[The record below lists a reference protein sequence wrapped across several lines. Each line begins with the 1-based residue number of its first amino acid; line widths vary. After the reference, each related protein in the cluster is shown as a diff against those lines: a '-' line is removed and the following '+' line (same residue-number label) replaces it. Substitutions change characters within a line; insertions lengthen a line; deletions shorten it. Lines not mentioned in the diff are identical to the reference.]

1 MKGMRILKLLPIL
14 LMSFLCTPVVSQDDG
29 YLMEIGL
36 GGGGS
41 FYLGDANTRLYDNTN
56 GVFSVV
62 ARYNVN
68 PRFALKA
75 NLAAAGI
82 SGSTEDAY
90 GVIPG
95 DEFKFSRTVYDL
107 GFQIEWGF
115 CGYGIQDWNDCH
127 RLAPYGLLGIGMS
140 FAAEPV
146 RNDFAANFPIG
157 LGIRYK
163 LSERVNLGLEWTMR
177 FTTSD
182 RLDVT
187 KTYSTSLEDP
197 FMIKGK
203 GIKNKDSY
211 SFTMLYVTFDIF
223 KRPCNCNDEIIK

>member
-1 MKGMRILKLLPIL
+1 MRRFRLLFMAIL
-14 LMSFLCTPVVSQDDG
+14 LSFCPSAWAQDDG
-29 YLMEIGL
+29 FLMEVGI

-41 FYLGDANTRLYDNTN
+41 FYMGDVNSRLYSGTN
-56 GVFSVV
+56 GMVSAL

-68 PRFALKA
+68 PRFSLKA

-82 SGSTEDAY
+82 SGQTDMAN
-90 GVIPG
+90 GVLPG
-95 DEFKFSRTVYDL
+95 DDLKFSRTLYDL

-115 CGYGIQDWNDCH
+115 CAYGAANWNGTN
-127 RLAPYGLLGIGMS
+127 RIAPYGLLGVGLT
-140 FAAEPV
+140 FAPEPEQ
-146 RNDFAANFPIG
+146 NDFAANIPIG
-157 LGIRYK
+157 LGVRYK

-177 FTTSD
+177 FSTSD

-187 KTYSTSLEDP
+187 SNGSPSLENP

-211 SFTMLYVTFDIF
+211 SFTMLYVTFDVF
-223 KRPCNCNDEIIK
+223 KRPCNCNDEIVK

>member
-1 MKGMRILKLLPIL
+1 MRVLKLLPMV
-14 LMSFLCTPVVSQDDG
+14 LMMFCCFPAAAQDDG

-41 FYLGDANTRLYDNTN
+41 FYMGDANTRLYDNTN
-56 GVFSVV
+56 GVFSVI

-82 SGSTEDAY
+82 SGSTDNSY

-95 DEFKFSRTVYDL
+95 DDLKFSRTVYDL

-115 CGYGIQDWNDCH
+115 CGYGKEGWSDCH
-127 RLAPYGLLGIGMS
+127 RLAPYGLLGIGAS
-140 FAAEPV
+140 FAPQPAK
-146 RNDFAANFPIG
+146 NDFAANFPIG
-157 LGIRYK
+157 LGLRYK
-163 LSERVNLGLEWTMR
+163 LSERVNIGLEWTMR
-177 FTTSD
+177 FSTSD

-187 KTYSTSLEDP
+187 QTYGTSLENP

-203 GIKNKDSY
+203 GLKNKDSY
-211 SFTMLYVTFDIF
+211 SFTLLYVTFDIF
-223 KRPCNCNDEIIK
+223 KRPCNCNDEN

>member
-1 MKGMRILKLLPIL
+1 MKNMKLKLLSVVL
-14 LMSFLCTPVVSQDDG
+14 LLSCADFALAQEDG

-41 FYLGDANTRLYDNTN
+41 FYMGDANSRLYNNTN

-68 PRFALKA
+68 PRFSLKA
-75 NLAAAGI
+75 DLAAAGI
-82 SGSTEDAY
+82 SGNTENSY
-90 GVIPG
+90 GILPG
-95 DEFKFSRTVYDL
+95 DDLRFSRTVYDF

-115 CGYGIQDWNDCH
+115 CGYGMEGWNGCH
-127 RLAPYGLLGIGMS
+127 RLAPYGLLGIGLT
-140 FAAEPV
+140 FAPEPV
-146 RNDFAANFPIG
+146 QNDFAANFPVG
-157 LGIRYK
+157 LGLRYK
-163 LSERVNLGLEWTMR
+163 LSERVNIGLEWTMR
-177 FTTSD
+177 FSTSD

-187 KTYSTSLEDP
+187 QTYGTSLEDP

-211 SFTMLYVTFDIF
+211 SFTMLYVSFDIF
-223 KRPCNCNDEIIK
+223 KRPCHCNDEQ